1 MSCVVIYNMLK
12 FPFDPLCQIPFDPC
26 LHVNVF
32 VINAFIS
39 YAALGTSFTFHVKE
53 FCFILSLHEHSVI
66 FVCWV

>member
-1 MSCVVIYNMLK
+1 MSCVVVYNMLK
-12 FPFDPLCQIPFDPC
+12 FPFDPC

-32 VINAFIS
+32 VINAFVS
-39 YAALGTSFTFHVKE
+39 CAALRTSFAFHVEE